1 MDYRCKSKCNYRFY
15 SKVLDANKLG
25 KYLGDLMVAFGTN
38 EWGIKKG
45 NLSIEMHVSKGGKKL
60 VGIRVVHL
68 SVLEGLRIGKPNKE
82 RGSNHIYNCN
92 LELYFAS
99 SMEWIGC
106 AFLACALGS

>member
-1 MDYRCKSKCNYRFY
+1 MN
-15 SKVLDANKLG
+15 G
-25 KYLGDLMVAFGTN
+25 
-38 EWGIKKG
+38 GIKKG

-68 SVLEGLRIGKPNKE
+68 SVLEGLWIGKPNKE

-92 LELYFAS
+92 LELYFTS